1 MITTRSDRLTTAFA
15 YGFVLAFAAFCLFPF
30 LLMVSGSLTSED
42 WLISNGYSLLPV
54 GLNFDAYAILLK
66 SGMLVRSYG
75 VTLFITLAGTLL
87 GLTVSSSLAYSIANR
102 RNRLR
107 NAISFYV
114 YFTMLFN
121 GGMVPFYILISKW
134 LHLSNTLSA
143 LILPLAVQPFLVFL
157 LVSFFRTVPEELE
170 EAGRIDGASEFR
182 IFAQLVLPI
191 SKPILATV
199 GLFYALIYWND
210 WFMGVLFMSDENKF
224 PLQMILRRMVS
235 NLEAAKTLIPSGAG
249 IALKA
254 PTYQIRMAT
263 TLVTIGPIILLYPI
277 LQRYFVKGLTIG
289 SVKG

>member
-1 MITTRSDRLTTAFA
+1 MIATKSDRMMTAFSW
-15 YGFVLAFAAFCLFPF
+15 GFITLFAAFCLIPF
-30 LLMVSGSLTSED
+30 LLMVSGSLTDEQI
-42 WLISNGYSLLPV
+42 LINEGYSLLPK
-54 GLNFDAYAILLK
+54 GLNFEAYRILLQ
-66 SGMLVRSYG
+66 SGALLRSYG
-75 VTLFITLAGTLL
+75 ITLFITATGTVL
-87 GLTVSSSLAYSIANR
+87 GLLVSASLAYSIANR

-107 NAISFYV
+107 HAISFYV

-121 GGMVPFYILISKW
+121 GGMVPFYILISNW
-134 LHLSNTLSA
+134 LKLSDTLAA

-157 LVSFFRTVPEELE
+157 MVSFFRTVPEELE
-170 EAGRIDGASEFR
+170 EAGRIDGAGEVR
-182 IFAQLVLPI
+182 IFIQLVLPI

-210 WFMGVLFMSDENKF
+210 WFMGILFLSEENKF

-235 NLEAAKTLIPSGAG
+235 NLEAAKNLIPSGAG
-249 IALKA
+249 IALQA

-263 TLVTIGPIILLYPI
+263 TLVTIGPIVLLYPV

>member
-1 MITTRSDRLTTAFA
+1 MRYEYSERAVQWVAIVFCSIFA
-15 YGFVLAFAAFCLFPF
+15 LFCLVPF
-30 LLMVSGSLTSED
+30 ILMLSGSLTDETI
-42 WLISNGYSLLPV
+42 LINEGYSLIPK
-54 GLNFDAYAILLK
+54 GINFEAYKILLQ
-66 SGMLVRSYG
+66 S
-75 VTLFITLAGTLL
+75 GTLL
-87 GLTVSSSLAYSIANR
+87 NSYGITIFITAVGTLIGLLISSSLAYSISNR

-121 GGMVPFYILISKW
+121 GGMVPFYILISNW
-134 LHLSNTLSA
+134 LSLSNSIAA

-157 LVSFFRTVPEELE
+157 LVSFFRTVPDELE
-170 EAGRIDGASEFR
+170 DAGRIDGASEVR
-182 IFAQLVLPI
+182 IFVQIVLPI

-210 WFMGVLFMSDENKF
+210 WFMGILFISDDSKF
-224 PLQMILRRMVS
+224 PLQMILRRMIS
-235 NLEAAKTLIPSGAG
+235 NMEAAKNLIPSGAG
-249 IALKA
+249 IALQA

-263 TLVTIGPIILLYPI
+263 TFITIGPIVLLYPF

>member
-1 MITTRSDRLTTAFA
+1 MIATKSDRMMTVFSWGLIT
-15 YGFVLAFAAFCLFPF
+15 LFAAFCLIPF
-30 LLMVSGSLTSED
+30 LLMVSGSLTDEQI
-42 WLISNGYSLLPV
+42 LINEGYRLLPK
-54 GLNFDAYAILLK
+54 GLNFEAYRILLQ
-66 SGMLVRSYG
+66 SGALLRSYG
-75 VTLFITLAGTLL
+75 ITLFITATGTVL
-87 GLTVSSSLAYSIANR
+87 GLLVSASLAYSIANR

-107 NAISFYV
+107 HAISFYV

-121 GGMVPFYILISKW
+121 GGMVPFYILISNW
-134 LHLSNTLSA
+134 LKLSDTLAA

-157 LVSFFRTVPEELE
+157 MVSFFRTVPEELE
-170 EAGRIDGASEFR
+170 EAGRIDGAGEVR
-182 IFAQLVLPI
+182 IFVQLVLPI

-210 WFMGVLFMSDENKF
+210 WFMGILFLSEENKF

-235 NLEAAKTLIPSGAG
+235 NLEAAKNLIPSGAG
-249 IALKA
+249 IALQA

-263 TLVTIGPIILLYPI
+263 TLVTIGPIVVLYPV

>member
-1 MITTRSDRLTTAFA
+1 MMTAFSW
-15 YGFVLAFAAFCLFPF
+15 GFITLFAAFCLIPF
-30 LLMVSGSLTSED
+30 LLMVSGSLTDEQI
-42 WLISNGYSLLPV
+42 LINEGYSLLPK
-54 GLNFDAYAILLK
+54 GLNFEAYRILLQ
-66 SGMLVRSYG
+66 SGALLRSYG
-75 VTLFITLAGTLL
+75 ITLFITATGTVL
-87 GLTVSSSLAYSIANR
+87 GLLVSASLAYSIANR

-107 NAISFYV
+107 HAISFYV

-121 GGMVPFYILISKW
+121 GGMVPFYILISNW
-134 LHLSNTLSA
+134 LKLSDTLAA

-157 LVSFFRTVPEELE
+157 MVSFFRTVPEELE
-170 EAGRIDGASEFR
+170 EAGRIDGAGEVR
-182 IFAQLVLPI
+182 IFIQLVLPI

-210 WFMGVLFMSDENKF
+210 WFMGILFLSEENKF

-235 NLEAAKTLIPSGAG
+235 NLEAAKNLIPSGAG
-249 IALKA
+249 IALQA

-263 TLVTIGPIILLYPI
+263 TLVTIGPIVLLYPV

>member
-1 MITTRSDRLTTAFA
+1 MIATKSDRMMTAFSW
-15 YGFVLAFAAFCLFPF
+15 GFITLFAAFCLIPF
-30 LLMVSGSLTSED
+30 LLMVSGSLTDEQI
-42 WLISNGYSLLPV
+42 LINEGYSLLPK
-54 GLNFDAYAILLK
+54 GLNFEAYRILLQ
-66 SGMLVRSYG
+66 SGALLRSYG
-75 VTLFITLAGTLL
+75 ITLFITATGTVL
-87 GLTVSSSLAYSIANR
+87 GLLVSASLAYSIANR

-107 NAISFYV
+107 HAISFYV

-121 GGMVPFYILISKW
+121 GGMVPFYILISNW
-134 LHLSNTLSA
+134 LKLSDTLAA

-157 LVSFFRTVPEELE
+157 MVSFFRTVPEELE
-170 EAGRIDGASEFR
+170 EAGRIDGAGEVR
-182 IFAQLVLPI
+182 IFVQLVLPI

-210 WFMGVLFMSDENKF
+210 WFMGILFLSEENKF

-235 NLEAAKTLIPSGAG
+235 NLEAAKNLIPSGAG
-249 IALKA
+249 IALQA

-263 TLVTIGPIILLYPI
+263 TLVTIGPIVLLYPV